1 MNGPSLLELTLF
13 VADVDR
19 SFAFYTALGVD
30 LFLVEEPGHPR
41 HYDGALGNTAV
52 QIYPADDRPATTV
65 QLGFRVPDIAAIAH
79 SVRKTNHA
87 VLVEEGHIFGG
98 ITSEVAFQIQEH
110 CFDDLDA
117 PVERVCQ
124 RETPM
129 PYSKAI
135 ERETMPTVPRVV
147 DAVRRSL
154 NL

>member
-79 SVRKTNHA
+79 RLDGVG
-87 VLVEEGHIFGG
+87 VLYELPLRHRLTTRDPDGN
-98 ITSEVAFQIQEH
+98 
-110 CFDDLDA
+110 
-117 PVERVCQ
+117 RVHLSQ
-124 RETPM
+124 LRDNM
-129 PYSKAI
+129 Q
-135 ERETMPTVPRVV
+135 
-147 DAVRRSL
+147 D
-154 NL
+154 